1 MVRRRVLTIG
11 ASLMMLVGGILIV
24 VAALAGV
31 GSTEKG
37 RTIPPPKAGGDL
49 LAVRPTSIPD
59 ATATPEP
66 QPTPEPSAA
75 PIARLVIPKINVN
88 AGVVT
93 LSVDKDGAMQDPKGP
108 KDVAWYDFSQHPGWG
123 GNAVFAGHVD
133 YINYGPAVFWNLR
146 NLEMG
151 DEIKI
156 VLADGTE
163 YSYHV
168 ISEAAY
174 SDSDAPVQEIV
185 GPTDTEVVTIITCNG
200 TFDTKTREYDKRLV
214 VRAERSNEPSAQAAP
229 ASN

>member
-11 ASLMMLVGGILIV
+11 ASLMMLVGGIVIV

-31 GSTEKG
+31 GSTEKA
-37 RTIPPPKAGGDL
+37 RTIPPPKGGQDFF
-49 LAVRPTSIPD
+49 AVRPTSIPN

-66 QPTPEPSAA
+66 QPTPEPSGA
-75 PIARLVIPKINVN
+75 PIDRLVIPKIGVN

-93 LSVDKDGAMQDPKGP
+93 LSVDKDGVMQDPKGP
-108 KDVAWYDFSQHPGWG
+108 KDVAWYDFSQKPGWS

-133 YINYGPAVFWNLR
+133 YVNYGPAVFWNLR

-151 DEIKI
+151 DEVKI
-156 VLADGTE
+156 VLSDGTE

-174 SDSDAPVQEIV
+174 SSDEAPVQDIV
-185 GPTDTEVVTIITCNG
+185 GPTDSEVVTIITCNG
-200 TFDTKTREYDKRLV
+200 TFNTKTREYDKRLI
-214 VRAERSNEPSAQAAP
+214 VRAERSSEPAAQGR
-229 ASN
+229 